1 MAVVFVV
8 VVVDGGNGCNESTF
22 VYSVNMRDDNAFHMD
37 IVSDPMVRWACP
49 TRVEEEE
56 EDGVFPAAADMSAVI
71 LVDAEVVVL
80 VVVVVVVVVVVAAAT
95 KAAVPAAD
103 ELHDAFISE

>member
-56 EDGVFPAAADMSAVI
+56 DGVFPPVADMSAVI
-71 LVDAEVVVL
+71 LVDADVVVVL
-80 VVVVVVVVVVVAAAT
+80 VVVVVVVVFVVAAAT